1 MHGRGLRTLFLV
13 PMFRFVSL
21 LLCCSIV
28 GGYVCGNGD
37 GFCHIFS
44 SSKLTNVFGK
54 VAFPLDSPVPVCLS
68 SFVAGRKN
76 INIKQGASG
85 NEKLNSYCER
95 IWNFPGSLHQ
105 ELINKIIVSNSRKII
120 FCQKSI
126 MNSHLL
132 VLIILTPP
140 FHLQESGAPLQQHVL
155 VVEGTNWKHCLTELH
170 TLNSIAIQIVFLQK
184 CLPLRR

>member
-1 MHGRGLRTLFLV
+1 MHGRGLGTLFLV

-44 SSKLTNVFGK
+44 SFTNVFGK

-68 SFVAGRKN
+68 SFVAERKN
-76 INIKQGASG
+76 YINMKQCSSG

-95 IWNFPGSLHQ
+95 IGNFPGSLNQ
-105 ELINKIIVSNSRKII
+105 ELINKIIPSNSRK
-120 FCQKSI
+120 
-126 MNSHLL
+126 
-132 VLIILTPP
+132 
-140 FHLQESGAPLQQHVL
+140 
-155 VVEGTNWKHCLTELH
+155 
-170 TLNSIAIQIVFLQK
+170 
-184 CLPLRR
+184 